1 MLLKCSFRDVT
12 LTGLTFP
19 QNKLRVNKEVQ
30 TPIKSL
36 LKFHISYCGNA
47 MKFHQQKCNR
57 SKKY

>member
-12 LTGLTFP
+12 LTCLTFP

-36 LKFHISYCGNA
+36 
-47 MKFHQQKCNR
+47 
-57 SKKY
+57 